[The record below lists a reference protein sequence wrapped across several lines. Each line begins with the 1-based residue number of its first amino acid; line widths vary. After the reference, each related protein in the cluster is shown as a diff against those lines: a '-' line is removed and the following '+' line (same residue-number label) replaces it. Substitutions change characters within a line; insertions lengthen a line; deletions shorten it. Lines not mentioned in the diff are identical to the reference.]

1 MKLSKKFAVGLAA
14 TALVGSFGINAA
26 SASST
31 PGTTI
36 TAGGATFPLN
46 LMESCR
52 ASFAGDSTANAAGH
66 RVNYTGVGSGSGK
79 SGFFNNTYAFA
90 MSDSLWSNSEAT
102 ASAARAAGRTTSN
115 FVFVPLISGA
125 INIAYNLEGVKP
137 AGTVL
142 QMSSATIAK
151 IFAGQIKTWN
161 DPAILADNPLAAQPR
176 LLGLNGQVR
185 FTLAKGKKATQAV
198 LTATLTSKAVTSKTK
213 NLIIT
218 SSVDGGKTNKRIYNK
233 KPKAGKIRLTVPYA
247 KGTVY
252 SINLDRALVGSVSI
266 DATSVTIPATPITV
280 YKRKDNSG
288 TTNNFANYLNKTEP
302 TIWTK
307 ATNDAFNS
315 AFPGT
320 VPTDGSFVD
329 GQGNDGVANG
339 VMGKNGGI
347 GYAETSFVN
356 ERQTAGKPIQSAK
369 VKNGAGEFLAGS
381 SAGAQVAVGAAD
393 VDSTTGVVTFK
404 YDTTVKGAYPITAI
418 SYGLANTTG
427 VATAAQNAVAKSY
440 VNYVLDT
447 CAPSVAEI
455 KGYAALPANLVAIA
469 KTLTAKIGA

>member
-14 TALVGSFGINAA
+14 TALVGSVGITAA
-26 SASST
+26 SASSI
-31 PGTTI
+31 PATTI

-52 ASFAGDSTANAAGH
+52 ASFAGDSTVNAIGH

-79 SGFFNNTYAFA
+79 SGFFANTYQFA
-90 MSDSLWSNSEAT
+90 MSDSLWTNTEAT
-102 ASAARAAGRTTSN
+102 ASAAVTAGRTTTN

-125 INIAYNLEGVKP
+125 INIAYNLQDVKP

-151 IFAGQIKTWN
+151 IFAGQIKKWN
-161 DPAILADNPLAAQPR
+161 DPAILADNPVAAQPK
-176 LLGLNGQVR
+176 LDGLNGQVK
-185 FTLAKGKKATQAV
+185 FTLTKRSATKASLV
-198 LTATLTSKAVTSKTK
+198 ATLTSKAVTSKTK
-213 NLIIT
+213 NLVIT
-218 SSVDGGKTNKRIYNK
+218 SSVDGGVTNKRIYNK
-233 KPKAGKIRLTVPYA
+233 KPKAGRIALTVPYA

-252 SINLDRALVGSVSI
+252 SITLDKALVGSVSI
-266 DATSVTIPATPITV
+266 DATSVSIPATDITV

-288 TTNNFANYLNKTEP
+288 TTNNFANYLNKTQP

-307 ATNDAFNS
+307 ATNDAFDS

-320 VPTDGSFVD
+320 VPTDGSFVAA
-329 GQGNDGVANG
+329 QGNDGVANG

-356 ERQTAGKPIQSAK
+356 ERQTAGKSIASVK

-381 SAGAQVAVGAAD
+381 SAGAKLAVAAAD
-393 VDSTTGVVTFK
+393 VNSTTGVVTFK
-404 YDTTVKGAYPITAI
+404 YDNTAAGAYPITAI

-427 VATAAQNAVAKSY
+427 VGTAAQNAVVKLY

-447 CAPSVAEI
+447 CAPDIAEL
-455 KGYAALPANLVAIA
+455 KGYAALPSNLVTIA
-469 KTLTAKIGA
+469 KALAAKIAS